1 MGEEPQPATSFCKVE
16 HHCNLHSASEVGPPV
31 HINYLHFF
39 YHFKAHSCAQLYHCK
54 VVLFVAPK
62 CCYQLSKHLQ
72 PAVQGLVACSLFHC
86 HTFLCI
92 SVIIAC
98 STSVPK
104 GMMLVDVPRQT
115 KQFGLPTRS
124 IISCH
129 SLSSLHVALCCN
141 TVLDKQCGP
150 FACSS
155 FLWSPPWPFQWIP
168 RGKWHSFRHS
178 PLSVSW
184 QGAAL
189 WCQWV
194 RKLSESNGGFSKNC
208 AENLVRNV
216 DNRFIVDCGCSV
228 DGNIPCNRLC
238 GKLAQWKVDCDHG
251 DNNFLTIFGRRFVRL
266 YADTSAFAV
275 FF

>member
-16 HHCNLHSASEVGPPV
+16 LRRNLHSASEVGPPV
-31 HINYLHFF
+31 HINYLHFLPF
-39 YHFKAHSCAQLYHCK
+39 LKPAAVHNCIIAKSCSSSLQS
-54 VVLFVAPK
+54 VATNYLNI
-62 CCYQLSKHLQ
+62 CSQRSR
-72 PAVQGLVACSLFHC
+72 AWFACSLFRC
-86 HTFLCI
+86 HTFFCI
-92 SVIIAC
+92 SGIIAC
-98 STSVPK
+98 STSVSK
-104 GMMLVDVPRQT
+104 GMMLVDVPRQR
-115 KQFGLPTRS
+115 KQFGLPTCS
-124 IISCH
+124 IISWH

-168 RGKWHSFRHS
+168 WGKWHSFRHS

-216 DNRFIVDCGCSV
+216 DNRFIVHCGCSV
-228 DGNIPCNRLC
+228 DGNVPCNRLC

-251 DNNFLTIFGRRFVRL
+251 DNNFMTC
-266 YADTSAFAV
+266 D
-275 FF
+275 

>member
-1 MGEEPQPATSFCKVE
+1 MW
-16 HHCNLHSASEVGPPV
+16 
-31 HINYLHFF
+31 
-39 YHFKAHSCAQLYHCK
+39 
-54 VVLFVAPK
+54 
-62 CCYQLSKHLQ
+62 
-72 PAVQGLVACSLFHC
+72 AV
-86 HTFLCI
+86 
-92 SVIIAC
+92 
-98 STSVPK
+98 
-104 GMMLVDVPRQT
+104 
-115 KQFGLPTRS
+115 
-124 IISCH
+124 
-129 SLSSLHVALCCN
+129 
-141 TVLDKQCGP
+141 
-150 FACSS
+150 CSS

-208 AENLVRNV
+208 AENLVGNV

-266 YADTSAFAV
+266 YAAIPLHLQFFFSLAFEYMLCPIWNLPFCISPCIYV
-275 FF
+275 CCHCKLLL